1 MSILKGILPGGW
13 YKGKDPVNNGPVTD
27 DNTKEKG
34 WYAAVQRFND
44 KIAKVVAF
52 NSKLLIF
59 ITLLFFFYL
68 LFASVFQ
75 YETFSI
81 NQIIVH
87 SSLAEKGYNSTFV
100 AKKISYN
107 ITSLVNEV
115 PDKLF
120 FMFSSG
126 EGKEQNEL
134 LFNRIMG
141 KYEKKEIKIDMD
153 VSVGGFKLPLRE
165 VTRTARSLFNMEDK
179 SLDGDLTVED
189 NLIIMTL
196 GFNSNGINKSYKSIK
211 YNFQPNDSTKKI
223 DVIDSLARET
233 AKFVLSQYD
242 PLVTLLI
249 DYNAQVVYSSNG
261 IQWNEQ
267 IYTEKERLNILK
279 NMYLNYK
286 KDKEMAIWAHAITGA
301 IYTDIYRR
309 LELPKYEILAV
320 QHFEKAVEMD
330 ASFIDI
336 VGLDLA
342 NIYSRDS
349 NRNNEIRIYQ
359 EMIKSDPDNTQIHQK
374 LLFIYAD
381 LDNREGYFKVLEDA
395 FNNGLY
401 IPENEMK
408 RSPYDKYKE
417 KDQFKALVKKYN
429 EKNKPLFLT
438 N

>member
-1 MSILKGILPGGW
+1 
-13 YKGKDPVNNGPVTD
+13 
-27 DNTKEKG
+27 
-34 WYAAVQRFND
+34 
-44 KIAKVVAF
+44 
-52 NSKLLIF
+52 
-59 ITLLFFFYL
+59 
-68 LFASVFQ
+68 
-75 YETFSI
+75 
-81 NQIIVH
+81 
-87 SSLAEKGYNSTFV
+87 
-100 AKKISYN
+100 
-107 ITSLVNEV
+107 
-115 PDKLF
+115 
-120 FMFSSG
+120 
-126 EGKEQNEL
+126 
-134 LFNRIMG
+134 
-141 KYEKKEIKIDMD
+141 
-153 VSVGGFKLPLRE
+153 
-165 VTRTARSLFNMEDK
+165 
-179 SLDGDLTVED
+179 
-189 NLIIMTL
+189 
-196 GFNSNGINKSYKSIK
+196 
-211 YNFQPNDSTKKI
+211 
-223 DVIDSLARET
+223 
-233 AKFVLSQYD
+233 
-242 PLVTLLI
+242 
-249 DYNAQVVYSSNG
+249 VVYSSNG

-359 EMIKSDPDNTQIHQK
+359 KMIKSDPDNTQIHQK
-374 LLFIYAD
+374 LLFIYTD

-395 FNNGLY
+395 FKNGMY

-429 EKNKPLFLT
+429 EKNKPLFLS